1 MDSEYAERSC
11 REEPVGRPGDAGLP
25 LFKIAPISLSSC
37 HQISSDTRRYIV
49 DVVAL
54 NKIQH
59 GYMPIYVLR
68 RDNGLLISEDH
79 RYFGLSTDHISHFF
93 IFLSTDARL
102 RTFERDY
109 AA

>member
-1 MDSEYAERSC
+1 
-11 REEPVGRPGDAGLP
+11 
-25 LFKIAPISLSSC
+25 
-37 HQISSDTRRYIV
+37 
-49 DVVAL
+49 
-54 NKIQH
+54 
-59 GYMPIYVLR
+59 MPIDVLR